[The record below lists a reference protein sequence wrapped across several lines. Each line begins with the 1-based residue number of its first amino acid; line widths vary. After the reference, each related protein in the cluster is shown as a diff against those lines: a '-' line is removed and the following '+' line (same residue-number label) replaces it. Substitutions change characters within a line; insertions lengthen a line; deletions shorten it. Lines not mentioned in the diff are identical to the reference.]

1 MRIAIVSAHYPPNF
15 VSGGTLVPARIA
27 RTLADRGHQVF
38 VFAGEVLE
46 GEPDLLVRVEDAR
59 DEGGHGATAGIETT
73 WLTVTSRLGW
83 EDERNFRSGPV
94 QQAFLAFLRRVQPDV
109 VHLHTLQ
116 GLGGDLVS
124 LAAASGSATVITLHD
139 MWWWC
144 ARQFLVEKDLTP
156 CPTVVDLGVC
166 PCAVDNGWLRARN
179 AALAPHLAAADLVLA
194 PSSSMVTLL
203 AANGVAPDRLALDEN
218 PAPAAVRTAPQRPPR
233 VPGAP
238 VRFVFAGGPYPVKG
252 GPLAL
257 AAARRLA
264 DVPGWTLDL
273 YGFSTRE
280 VLPPGVRALPA
291 YPADEAATVLAGADV
306 LVMSSVM
313 LESYSLL
320 TREALAAGCVVISGD
335 NPGPVEVVR
344 HGVNGLV
351 VPRGDEEALAAAM
364 RSLVVDP
371 QLLES
376 LRPAAGGLRLRTL
389 EEQADGLEEHYAR
402 ILAARPAPGLPA
414 PAPLQRVLVV
424 SGIDGAPLR
433 YRGQL
438 PAEALRTI
446 GVHVDV
452 RMYRD
457 PSVATLAERADAV
470 VLYRVP
476 ATVQVVGLVTGIRER
491 GDVPVLFD
499 VDDLIVDPG
508 LAAELDPVLTAV
520 PGLDLALYWQGV
532 RRYRTTLEAC
542 DGYIGSTPYLC
553 RRVSEL
559 TGLPTYRFANGVGRE
574 LGRVSDAA
582 VRRPRRPGPVR
593 MGYFSGTNTHN
604 EDWASIEPA
613 VVQVLTERP
622 EVQLWVGGLLDT
634 SAALAPFADRVR
646 RLPVTPWFDLPALLR
661 DVDINLAPL
670 EAGRTFNEAKSAIKY
685 LEAALVGTVTV
696 ASPSEP
702 FREAIEPGV
711 TGLLAADLAQ
721 WRSALLGL
729 VDDPALRHRL
739 GRAAREHVTTTLS
752 PPEQGHRYLAIL
764 QAARQALADGTRRPM
779 FGDFPPEVT
788 DEPWT
793 PTATQYYG
801 ALEIRPDGRVRPAEQ
816 LGVTGLLRRYSDAAR
831 TMLAEQGVLATLRRG
846 VSVSRRL
853 RRQGLARLR
862 R

>member
-15 VSGGTLVPARIA
+15 ISGGTLVPARIA
-27 RTLADRGHQVF
+27 RTLAARGHQVF
-38 VFAGEVLE
+38 VFAGEVLD
-46 GEPDLLVRVEDAR
+46 GEPDLMVRVESSDA
-59 DEGGHGATAGIETT
+59 DVETTDAAIETT
-73 WLTVTSRLGW
+73 WVSVTSRLGW
-83 EDERNFRSGPV
+83 DDERNFRSGPV
-94 QQAFLAFLRRVQPDV
+94 QGAFLAFLRRVQPEV

-116 GLGGDLVS
+116 GLGADLVS
-124 LAAASGSATVITLHD
+124 LAAASGSATVLTMHD

-144 ARQFLVEKDLTP
+144 ARQFLVEKNLTP

-166 PCAVDNGWLRARN
+166 PCEVNNDWLRKRDS
-179 AALAPHLAAADLVLA
+179 ALAPHLAAADLVLA
-194 PSSSMVTLL
+194 PSSSMVSLL
-203 AANGVAPDRLALDEN
+203 AANGVPPDKLALDEN
-218 PAPAAVRTAPQRPPR
+218 PAPAAVRVAPARAPR
-233 VPGAP
+233 IPGSP
-238 VRFVFAGGPYPVKG
+238 VRFVFAGGPFPVKG

-257 AAARRLA
+257 AAARRLT
-264 DVPGWTLDL
+264 DLDGWSLDL
-273 YGFSTRE
+273 YGFTTQE
-280 VLPPGVRALPA
+280 ELPPAVRTLPA
-291 YPADEAATVLAGADV
+291 YAPDTVGEVLAGADV

-320 TREALAAGCVVISGD
+320 TREALAAGCVVVSGN

-364 RSLVVDP
+364 RSLVADP
-371 QLLES
+371 ALLES
-376 LRPAAGGLRLRTL
+376 LRPAAGGLSLRTL
-389 EEQADGLEEHYAR
+389 EQQADGLEEHYRR
-402 ILAARPAPGLPA
+402 ILAARPAPALPA
-414 PAPLQRVLVV
+414 DRPLQRVLIV

-433 YRGQL
+433 YRGHL

-457 PSVATLAERADAV
+457 PSVLELAERADAV

-476 ATVQVVGLVTGIRER
+476 ATVQVVDLVSRVRQR

-508 LAAELDPVLTAV
+508 LAAELDPVLSAV
-520 PGLDLALYWQGV
+520 PGLDLELYWQGV

-542 DGYIGSTPYLC
+542 DGYIGSTRYLC
-553 RRVSEL
+553 TRVGEL

-574 LGRVSDAA
+574 LARVSDAR

-593 MGYFSGTNTHN
+593 LGYFSGTNTHN

-613 VVQVLTERP
+613 VVDVLAARP
-622 EVQLWVGGLLDT
+622 EVELWVGGLLET
-634 SAALAPFADRVR
+634 TPALAPFAARIR

-702 FREAIEPGV
+702 FREAIEPDV
-711 TGLLAADLAQ
+711 TGLLAAGRAEWAD
-721 WRSALLGL
+721 ALTRLI
-729 VDDPALRHRL
+729 DDPGLRHRL
-739 GRAAREHVTTTLS
+739 GGAAREHVTTTLS
-752 PPEQGHRYLAIL
+752 PALQGHRYLEIL
-764 QAARQALADGTRRPM
+764 STAREALAEHGHRPM

-793 PTATQYYG
+793 PTGSAFYG
-801 ALEIRPDGRVRPAEQ
+801 PLAIRSGGRVRPADQ
-816 LGVTGLLRRYSDAAR
+816 PGVVGALRHYSGAAR
-831 TMLAEQGVLATLRRG
+831 TMVAEQGLLATGRR
-846 VSVSRRL
+846 VLSVSARVGRR
-853 RRQGLARLR
+853 GLARLR